1 MSNIVCSRQRQRFC
15 LSKSGR
21 LVILKAGNTRT
32 NERKSKWQHALELLA
47 GFKGL
52 LAAAAEQGLFLFVA
66 GGVAGAVSVSGQF
79 HSGLHPHAVVVFVDA

>member
-1 MSNIVCSRQRQRFC
+1 M
-15 LSKSGR
+15 
-21 LVILKAGNTRT
+21 
-32 NERKSKWQHALELLA
+32 
-47 GFKGL
+47 